1 MTIKVAIAG
10 LGAVGMPVAKWLDSG
25 VDGLE
30 LAAVSAANVDRAKSR
45 VADFNVPPPVLPL
58 SDLAAVANVVVECA
72 PPEYFVELCASAL
85 KAGRIFMPLS
95 VTSLLPRMDLLDLAR
110 VNNTKIIVPAGA
122 IVGLDAVRAASYGT
136 IHSVIM
142 KTNKPPKSLRDAK
155 FVVEQGFDLDAI
167 TEPLMLYSGTVAEAA
182 SMFPANVNI
191 AVALAFAGIGP
202 EKTLYEIW
210 ADPGVD
216 RNSHMVTVD
225 SDSTWFQISIAGIPS
240 IETPGTG
247 KLTALSVMATLEGL
261 VTTFRI
267 GS

>member
-1 MTIKVAIAG
+1 MTLKVAVAG

-30 LAAVSAANVDRAKSR
+30 LTAISAANVDRAKKR
-45 VADFNVPPPVLPL
+45 VADFNKPPPVLSL
-58 SDLAAVANVVVECA
+58 FELAAGADVVVECA
-72 PPEYFVELCASAL
+72 PPEYFVELCESTL

-110 VNNTKIIVPAGA
+110 ANNTKIIVPAGA

-136 IHSVIM
+136 IHSVVM

-155 FVVEQGFDLDAI
+155 FVVEQGFDLEAI
-167 TEPLMLYSGTVAEAA
+167 RKPLMLYSGTVAEAA

-225 SDSTWFQISIAGIPS
+225 ADSTWFQISIAGVPS

-261 VTTFRI
+261 VSPFRI

>member
-1 MTIKVAIAG
+1 MTLKIAIAG

-25 VDGLE
+25 VDGLK
-30 LAAVSAANVDRAKSR
+30 LVAVSAANIERAKNR
-45 VADFNVPPPVLPL
+45 VAEFITPPPVLSL
-58 SDLAAVANVVVECA
+58 SDLAMAADVVIECV
-72 PPEYFVELCASAL
+72 PPAYFSELCEMTL

-95 VTSLLPRMDLLDLAR
+95 VTSLLPNMDLIDLAHA
-110 VNNTKIIVPAGA
+110 NNTKIIIPSGA

-136 IHSVIM
+136 IHSVVM

-155 FVVEQGFDLDAI
+155 FVVDQGIDLDII
-167 TEPLMLYSGTVAEAA
+167 TQPLMLYSGTVSEAA

-202 EKTLYEIW
+202 KKTLYEIW

-225 SDSTWFQISIAGIPS
+225 ADSSWFQISIAGVPS

-261 VTTFRI
+261 VSSFRI

>member
-1 MTIKVAIAG
+1 MTLKVAIAG

-25 VDGLE
+25 VNGLE
-30 LAAVSAANVDRAKSR
+30 LVAISAANIERAQNR
-45 VADFNVPPPVLPL
+45 IADFRAPPPVLPL
-58 SDLAAVANVVVECA
+58 SDLAALADVVVECA
-72 PPEYFVELCASAL
+72 PPEYFVELCKSTL

-95 VTSLLPRMDLLDLAR
+95 VTSLLSHMDLLDLAR
-110 VNNTKIIVPAGA
+110 AKNTSIIVPTGA
-122 IVGLDAVRAASYGT
+122 MVGLDAVRAAAYGT
-136 IHSVIM
+136 IYSVVM
-142 KTNKPPKSLRDAK
+142 KTNKPPKSLRNAK
-155 FVVEQGFDLDAI
+155 FVVEQGFDLDAL
-167 TEPLMLYSGTVAEAA
+167 TEPLLLYSGPVAEAA

-225 SDSTWFQISIAGIPS
+225 ADSTWFQISIAGVPS
-240 IETPGTG
+240 NETPGTG

-261 VTTFRI
+261 IKPLRI

>member
-1 MTIKVAIAG
+1 MRLKVAIAG

-25 VDGLE
+25 IDGLE
-30 LAAVSAANVDRAKSR
+30 LAAISAANVDRAKSR
-45 VADFNVPPPVLPL
+45 VADFNTPPPVVPL
-58 SDLAAVANVVVECA
+58 SHLAAVADVVVECA
-72 PPEYFVELCASAL
+72 PPKYFSELCASTL

-95 VTSLLPRMDLLDLAR
+95 VTSLLPRLDLLDLAR
-110 VNNTKIIVPAGA
+110 ANNTRIIVPTGA
-122 IVGLDAVRAASYGT
+122 IVGLDAVRAASYGA
-136 IHSVIM
+136 IYSVVM
-142 KTNKPPKSLRDAK
+142 KTNKPPKSLQDAK
-155 FVVEQGFDLDAI
+155 FVVEQGLDLGAL

-210 ADPGVD
+210 ADPSVD

-225 SDSTWFQISIAGIPS
+225 ADSSWFQISIAGVPS

-261 VTTFRI
+261 VTPFRV